1 MPGPDPAAVPSP
13 PIVTET
19 PLRYESDL
27 ALLEQE
33 NSALRDR
40 NISLEMR
47 LLDLLR
53 DPAAVVR
60 DQSGPLNH
68 RRNAS
73 QVHESSLVH
82 EELERKG
89 MEDPRKGVGRANA
102 GAASAA
108 VTRQGAPERSST
120 AISSARSSGGLD
132 GSLERRSIASRDSR
146 VELPGCDA
154 SSRGKSGANGTD
166 RFVSDQGANGGER
179 SVDHLNGGIGR
190 RKTEVDGAGRASGR
204 SGEVI
209 GRVSEMS
216 PGANA
221 APQAWV
227 GALRDLRRR
236 LRAAEREAR
245 DLKEERAA
253 VDRRDRQV
261 RSGRRK
267 RSDSSVYSV

>member
-1 MPGPDPAAVPSP
+1 MPSPDPSAIPSP
-13 PIVTET
+13 PIVAA
-19 PLRYESDL
+19 PRYESDL

-53 DPAAVVR
+53 DPAATVR
-60 DQSGPLNH
+60 NPSGPLNH

-73 QVHESSLVH
+73 QVHGSSPVH
-82 EELERKG
+82 EELEREG
-89 MEDPRKGVGRANA
+89 VEDPRKGVGRANA

-108 VTRQGAPERSST
+108 VTRQGAPERSSM

-132 GSLERRSIASRDSR
+132 VSLERRSLGSRDSPG
-146 VELPGCDA
+146 ELPACDA
-154 SSRGKSGANGTD
+154 SSRGKSGASGSD
-166 RFVSDQGANGGER
+166 RSVSDQGANGGER
-179 SVDHLNGGIGR
+179 GVDHLRGGSGR
-190 RKTEVDGAGRASGR
+190 RKTEIDGAGRASGR
-204 SGEVI
+204 SGEVK
-209 GRVSEMS
+209 GRVPEIS
-216 PGANA
+216 PGANT

-245 DLKEERAA
+245 DLREERAA

-261 RSGRRK
+261 RSGRHK
-267 RSDSSVYSV
+267 RSDSSVYCV